1 MKNSMLF
8 ITRQFKSLIEL
19 PTLLAAEGRE
29 KVRQLLGAPDEPSG
43 MKIEKINLLNHKMLK
58 IAAVVALLILGVYFL
73 IGNLR
78 GLEGVQNHGAIP
90 VYEVKKSKFQNKI
103 VERGALKAVRSL
115 VFSSEIPGN
124 QAKVVKMVPE
134 GTYVNKGDL
143 LIAFDQTQF
152 LGDIEKFKT
161 EIERARNEVIKAEED
176 LKTEKIKVGMLEKTA
191 ENDMAIA
198 ELDYNSFIE
207 GKGPLMIN
215 KSKATLEKTK
225 TGLERTKR
233 DYDAMQDMLKVG
245 YITQIEM
252 EQMESKLKEAQNN
265 YEFARLEYEHLT
277 KFTYPS
283 ELENVKAK
291 VNNTKEAR
299 QKLRETIQSIL
310 VSKEAAV
317 QMNQAGLR
325 STQDNLNRARE
336 QLKKTRIYSPIV
348 GFVVYR
354 TIEFPGQEKKR
365 VQIGDSVWQGQEILF
380 IPDMSKMLIETRIR
394 EVDIY
399 KIKVGQKAEIKFDAF
414 PDLTVDGHV
423 SLIGTLAKS
432 DDGKGGI
439 KYFTMEIT
447 LDGTD
452 KRLRPGMTAR
462 SEILVYE
469 EDNAIAVPVD
479 AVFEKGGK
487 KVCYVVK
494 GDNYEV
500 REVVTGMSNEN
511 FVLIKERLEEGEK
524 VLLADPARL

>member
-1 MKNSMLF
+1 MKNSILF
-8 ITRQFKSLIEL
+8 ISRQFKSLIEL

-29 KVRQLLGAPDEPSG
+29 KVRQLFGAPDETNDR
-43 MKIEKINLLNHKMLK
+43 KLEKINLLNHKMLK
-58 IAAVVALLILGVYFL
+58 IVTVVSLLILGIYFL
-73 IGNLR
+73 LINLR
-78 GLEGVQNHGAIP
+78 GFEGVQSHGSIP

-103 VERGALKAVRSL
+103 IERGTLKAVRS
-115 VFSSEIPGN
+115 VAFVSEIPGN
-124 QAKVVKMVPE
+124 QAKVVRMMPE
-134 GTYVNKGDL
+134 GTYVNKGDIL
-143 LIAFDQTQF
+143 VAFDQTQF

-161 EIERARNEVIKAEED
+161 ETERARAAVVQAEED
-176 LKTEKIKVGMLEKTA
+176 LKTEKIKVGALEKTA

-198 ELDYNSFIE
+198 ELDYKSFVE
-207 GKGPLMIN
+207 SKGPLMVN

-225 TGLERTKR
+225 TELERTTR
-233 DYDAMQDMLKVG
+233 DYDAMKDMLKEG

-265 YEFARLEYEHLT
+265 YEFARLEHEHLT

-283 ELENVKAK
+283 ELESAKAK
-291 VNNTKEAR
+291 INNTKEAR
-299 QKLRETIQSIL
+299 QQLRETIQSIL

-317 QMNQAGLR
+317 QMTQASLR
-325 STQDNLNRARE
+325 STQDHFNMARE

-354 TIEFPGQEKKR
+354 TMEIAGEKKK

-380 IPDMSKMLIETRIR
+380 IPDMSKVLIETRIR

-399 KIKVGQKAEIKFDAF
+399 KIKVGQMAEIKFDAY
-414 PDLTVDGHV
+414 PDLTVNGHV

-439 KYFTMEIT
+439 KYFAMEIT

-494 GDNYEV
+494 GDSYEM